1 VIGDGRWVLNSS
13 VDRRTLLKGASASA
27 LAALAAACAPA
38 TAPSPTSPPQA
49 TGAPTTAPAAPPTPP
64 PTSVQAAPTP
74 AGTQPT
80 APMAQPTAAAGA
92 LVRPVLATETVFVF
106 NVGSRDV
113 TLIDAAARR
122 VRETKPLGAQVRWLS
137 NEQTY
142 WDGNRVWTYDFP
154 NNRLQA
160 IAIDPQAVAVSS
172 TIDDIGTGPGHSL
185 VVLPG
190 GRRAAVNVAGD
201 NSIALLDLASGQVD
215 STIKTGAFP

>member
-1 VIGDGRWVLNSS
+1 VLGNGRWVLDSS

-38 TAPSPTSPPQA
+38 SAPSPTSAPLA
-49 TGAPTTAPAAPPTPP
+49 TVAPPTPA
-64 PTSVQAAPTP
+64 PTSVPAAPTTP
-74 AGTQPT
+74 A
-80 APMAQPTAAAGA
+80 AAQPTAQVAQPTPATGA
-92 LVRPVLATETVFVF
+92 LARPVLATETVFVF

-113 TLIDAAARR
+113 TLIDAAARQ

-142 WDGNRVWTYDFP
+142 WDGSRIWTYDFP

-160 IAIDPQAVAVSS
+160 VAIDPQAVAVNS

-201 NSIALLDLASGQVD
+201 NSIALLDLASRQVD